1 MISEELFYSLKAGD
15 KIKIVD
21 KWPPNHE
28 AHDVLSMNK
37 WLGKVVTVRKTMIAD
52 NWGNP
57 VYLRIHEDKQDDGGW
72 YWNRY
77 CIDEVLTCY
86 SAVGLEE
93 LI

>member
-21 KWPPNHE
+21 EWPSNHE
-28 AHDVLSMNK
+28 AHNVFSMNK
-37 WLGKVVTVRKTMIAD
+37 WLGKVVTVRETMIAD
-52 NWGNP
+52 FLDDP
-57 VYLRIHEDKQDDGGW
+57 VYLRIHEDKHDGGGW

-77 CIDEVLTCY
+77 CIDEVLTCH
-86 SAVGLEE
+86 STVGLEE

>member
-21 KWPPNHE
+21 KWPEHNI
-28 AHDVLSMNK
+28 AHNVYSMNE
-37 WLGKVVTVRKTMIAD
+37 WLGKVVTVRKTMVTD
-52 NWGNP
+52 VQGNP
-57 VYLRIHEDKQDDGGW
+57 QYLKINEDQECNGGW

-77 CIDEVLTCY
+77 AIEKVMHP
-86 SAVGLEE
+86 VHIIGLEE

>member
-21 KWPPNHE
+21 KWPEHNI
-28 AHDVLSMNK
+28 AHNVYSMNE
-37 WLGKVVTVRKTMIAD
+37 WLGKVVTVRETRIAD
-52 NWGNP
+52 IDGDP
-57 VYLRIHEDKQDDGGW
+57 VYLHIHEDKHDGGGW

-86 SAVGLEE
+86 STVGLEE

>member
-1 MISEELFYSLKAGD
+1 MISEELFYSLKVGD

-21 KWPPNHE
+21 EWPPHHE
-28 AHDVLSMNK
+28 SHNVFGMNK
-37 WLGKVVTVRKTMIAD
+37 WLGKVVTVRETRIA
-52 NWGNP
+52 NIWGDP
-57 VYLRIHEDKQDDGGW
+57 VYLHIHEDKHNGGGW